1 MHFHSVRV
9 IFSPIWWPRSHN
21 GTALSLIS
29 PLMRQHIGGTF
40 LGSVEQFIAL
50 YYCII

>member
-1 MHFHSVRV
+1 
-9 IFSPIWWPRSHN
+9 
-21 GTALSLIS
+21 
-29 PLMRQHIGGTF
+29 MRQHIGGTF